1 MLHTLL
7 ASVLSLAAAQQS
19 TPDAPPT
26 PAAPA
31 PAATPAPPAA
41 PSGSA
46 DPSTTRRAPNPQVAA
61 ILARSLMPA
70 PHVARMDRALA
81 IAGVGDR
88 FTKDAVTAAAA
99 KAKAGYDTWRATAEP
114 TLTESIR
121 AAVDA
126 DPGPGFPRRCTA
138 QIIAAWD
145 EGAAFER
152 DAFATLVSSALPEG
166 DAAGSLAR
174 AALAAGQA
182 QALRSTLAY
191 GPLVDF
197 CQADMLES
205 GIRAAAAVPN
215 SPTSAEQ
222 LRGML
227 SGYETERARLLR
239 DICEAVLEAESR
251 RRQVLTMAAEWYRN
265 RAGASADMVRMPGAV
280 QLAEPLINATL
291 VDAGARMAAFQRRTA
306 QQVAGALA
314 PEGAWSVSTSL
325 LASGR
330 KDSPAVR
337 IDPVVAAIAELPED
351 RREEARTM
359 LREFCTTDRAA
370 MQKTVDAAVDAL
382 EMQARIVKPAQRV
395 EAIAGLDL
403 DALDAQL
410 RAVPTQEAAYG
421 TLSALDAR
429 KRAVSELERK
439 IRALAET
446 ETK

>member
-19 TPDAPPT
+19 TPGAPPT
-26 PAAPA
+26 PVAPA

-41 PSGSA
+41 PGGST
-46 DPSTTRRAPNPQVAA
+46 DPSATRRAPNPQAAA

-70 PHVARMDRALA
+70 PHVARMERALA
-81 IAGVGDR
+81 IAGLGER

-99 KAKAGYDTWRATAEP
+99 QATAGYATWRATAEP

-121 AAVDA
+121 AAVDS
-126 DPGPGFPRRCTA
+126 DPGLGFPRRCKA

-152 DAFATLVSSALPEG
+152 DAFGALVSSALPDG
-166 DAAGSLAR
+166 DAAGTLAR

-197 CQADMLES
+197 WQADMLES
-205 GIRAAAAVPN
+205 SLRAAAGASV
-215 SPTSAEQ
+215 SPDQ
-222 LRGML
+222 LREML
-227 SGYETERARLLR
+227 SGYESERARLLR

-265 RAGASADMVRMPGAV
+265 RAGASADMVRMPGAMQV
-280 QLAEPLINATL
+280 AEPLINATL

-306 QQVAGALA
+306 QQVAGVLA
-314 PEGAWSVSTSL
+314 TEGAWSVSASL

-395 EAIAGLDL
+395 EAIVGLDL

>member
-1 MLHTLL
+1 
-7 ASVLSLAAAQQS
+7 
-19 TPDAPPT
+19 
-26 PAAPA
+26 
-31 PAATPAPPAA
+31 
-41 PSGSA
+41 
-46 DPSTTRRAPNPQVAA
+46 VAA

-70 PHVARMDRALA
+70 PHAARMERALA
-81 IAGVGDR
+81 IAGLGDR

-99 KAKAGYDTWRATAEP
+99 KATAGYATWRATAEP
-114 TLTESIR
+114 AVAESIR
-121 AAVDA
+121 TALDA

-138 QIIAAWD
+138 QITSGWE
-145 EGAAFER
+145 EGGAFER
-152 DAFATLVSSALPEG
+152 DAFATLIASALPDG

-197 CQADMLES
+197 WQADMLES
-205 GIRAAAAVPN
+205 SLRATAGASV
-215 SPTSAEQ
+215 SLDQ
-222 LRGML
+222 LREML

-265 RAGASADMVRMPGAV
+265 RAGVDADMVRMPGAMQV
-280 QLAEPLINATL
+280 AEPLINATL

-306 QQVAGALA
+306 EQLA
-314 PEGAWSVSTSL
+314 SVLGPEGGWSTYASL

-330 KDSPAVR
+330 KDSPTVR
-337 IDPVVAAIAELPED
+337 IDAIVVAIAELPED
-351 RREEARTM
+351 RREEARRM
-359 LREFCTTDRAA
+359 LRDFCTTDRAA
-370 MQKTVDAAVDAL
+370 MLKTVDAAVDAL

-403 DALDAQL
+403 DSLDAQL
-410 RAVPTQEAAYG
+410 QAVPMREAAYG
-421 TLSALDAR
+421 TLSAIDAR
-429 KRAVSELERK
+429 KRAVNELERK

-446 ETK
+446 EPK